1 MQVIEHGTVEMSSM
15 LAAAKQMARRYGQ
28 IGVLEPDDIAQN
40 AMLKLLKKKDEP
52 MPTLGW
58 LYMAVRSSAVDAGR
72 RASREQRALPY
83 WVQGNT
89 KVVAEHNGEYGYSP
103 AFTVYSVSDG
113 DNEIDLL
120 PRLKNVFGKL
130 SGPLKQVLML
140 YSQGYSYE
148 EIARLTNTKLGT
160 VRSRLHYARRRAK
173 GLLSGLE

>member
-1 MQVIEHGTVEMSSM
+1 MQVIEHGAVEMNLM

-40 AMLKLLKKKDEP
+40 AMLKFLKKKDEP

-58 LYMAVRSSAVDAGR
+58 LYMAVRSSAVDASR
-72 RASREQRALPY
+72 RRSREQRALPY
-83 WVQGNT
+83 CLHGNT
-89 KVVAEHNGEYGYSP
+89 KVVAEHNEEYSYSP
-103 AFTVYSVSDG
+103 AFTAYYVSEG
-113 DNEIDLL
+113 DNEIDLM
-120 PRLKNVFGKL
+120 PRLKNVLGKL
-130 SGPLKQVLML
+130 SCPLKQVLVL

-173 GLLSGLE
+173 ELLSGIE